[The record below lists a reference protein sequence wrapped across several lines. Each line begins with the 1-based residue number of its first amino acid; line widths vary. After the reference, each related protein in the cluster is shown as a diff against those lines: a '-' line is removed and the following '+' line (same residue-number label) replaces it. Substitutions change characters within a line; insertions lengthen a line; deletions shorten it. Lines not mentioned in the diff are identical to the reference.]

1 MKKTAILIG
10 ATGLTGGYLLD
21 NLIADS
27 NFEKIIIFTRRSV
40 EKTSLKIEE
49 HIVDLIE
56 LDNYKD
62 LFKAD
67 VVFCCIGTTKKKTP
81 DEDAYRNVDYGIPV
95 AAAKLAKRNRIDT
108 YIVISALGADYQSKV
123 FYNRLKGEM
132 ERDVLREHIQN
143 IYILRPSLIV
153 GDRNE
158 KRFGEDIA
166 SFFMKTFDFLIP
178 KKYKFIEAKTI
189 AKTMQIV
196 ALEGYTEVVISS
208 EEIKEI
214 AS

>member
-49 HIVDLIE
+49 HIVDLLE

-67 VVFCCIGTTKKKTP
+67 VVFCCIGTTKRKTP
-81 DEDAYRNVDYGIPV
+81 DDDAYRNVDYGIPV

-166 SFFMKTFDFLIP
+166 SFFMKTFNFLIP
-178 KKYKFIEAKTI
+178 RKYKFIEAKTI

>member
-49 HIVDLIE
+49 HIVDLLE

-62 LFKAD
+62 LFKGD

-81 DEDAYRNVDYGIPV
+81 DDEAYRDVDYGIPV

-108 YIVISALGADYQSKV
+108 FMVISALGADYRSKV

-132 ERDVLREHIQN
+132 ERDVLKEHIQN

-166 SFFMKTFDFLIP
+166 SFFMKTFNFLIP
-178 KKYKFIEAKTI
+178 RKYKFIEAKTI
-189 AKTMQIV
+189 AKTMQTV
-196 ALEGYTEVVISS
+196 ALHGYTEVAISS

>member
-49 HIVDLIE
+49 HIVDLLE

-62 LFKAD
+62 LFKGD

-81 DEDAYRNVDYGIPV
+81 DDEAYRDVDYGIPV

-108 YIVISALGADYQSKV
+108 FMVISALGADYQSKV

-132 ERDVLREHIQN
+132 ERDVLKEHIQN

-166 SFFMKTFDFLIP
+166 SFFMKTFNFLIP
-178 KKYKFIEAKTI
+178 RKYKSIEAKTI
-189 AKTMQIV
+189 AKTMQTV
-196 ALEGYTEVVISS
+196 ALHGYTEVAISS
-208 EEIKEI
+208 EEIREI